1 MADETNDTN
10 KSDDRDSSP
19 KKPSKETKV
28 ITESSKD
35 SKTSPADLF
44 NAKPLPKMQ
53 AKKSKKGWLL
63 PSITVLLVIIAILAS
78 SWSVYQQQ
86 VFQKNWDEL
95 QSKVD
100 SKIQQQSQS
109 IEQSKNAFQSSQ
121 QAINQTQIQLNQF
134 AAKNQQLAES
144 LLSTQEKIK
153 ALSGRQKQDWMLA
166 EAAYLI
172 KTAQLQ
178 LSLQKDKVT
187 AIQLLRTADSRIIEI
202 ADNSLLPIRE
212 GIAKDLSDLNL
223 ILEPDVTGMSL
234 TLNAFIQQI
243 PELEIIALQFQPLK
257 EKLSEPI
264 IKKEGFDLNE
274 IYQKFLK
281 DFVVIKDHSEP
292 VKPLMKD
299 DQRVN
304 LVNNVQLALQQSQI
318 ALAKSNEQLY
328 RLNIANATLWIE
340 TFFKQDEKTTAVVEQ
355 LNQLKTMPVETR
367 YPNELNAKMALDQIS
382 QQQLYRW
389 LESSLLS
396 NSSHKLNKEEI
407 PSQQDIIKPEPAPEL
422 EKITPET
429 ENQP

>member
-10 KSDDRDSSP
+10 KSDDQNTSP
-19 KKPSKETKV
+19 KKPSHEAKA
-28 ITESSKD
+28 IAESSKD
-35 SKTSPADLF
+35 DKASPADLF

-63 PSITVLLVIIAILAS
+63 PGITILLVIIAILAS
-78 SWSVYQQQ
+78 SWSIYQQQ
-86 VFQKNWDEL
+86 LFQENWDEL
-95 QSKVD
+95 QSNVD

-109 IEQSKNAFQSSQ
+109 IEQSKNAFQTSQ

-172 KTAQLQ
+172 KVAQLQ
-178 LSLQKDKVT
+178 LSLQKDKAT

-212 GIAKDLSDLNL
+212 GIAKDLSELSL

-234 TLNAFIQQI
+234 TLNAFIQQL
-243 PELEIIALQFQPLK
+243 PNLEIVALQFQPLE

-264 IKKEGFDLNE
+264 IEEDGFDLNE

-318 ALAKSNEQLY
+318 ALAKGNEQLY
-328 RLNIANATLWIE
+328 RLNITNAILWIE
-340 TFFKQDEKTTAVVEQ
+340 TFFKKNEKTNIIIEQ
-355 LNQLKTMPVETR
+355 LNQLKSMPVEIH
-367 YPNELNAKMALDQIS
+367 YPNELNSKKALDQIS

-389 LESSLLS
+389 LESSLS
-396 NSSHKLNKEEI
+396 NGSKNNFNNENSLKLKDAI
-407 PSQQDIIKPEPAPEL
+407 DPTPQDTA
-422 EKITPET
+422 PET